1 LIYEYIAYG
10 IVIALAVKFS
20 YSAGAKAGLE
30 FGVNYCLDNLHEL
43 NIIDFKVDKDGNEIV
58 VRVVK
63 NGKNNKS

>member
-1 LIYEYIAYG
+1 MIYEYVAYG

-43 NIIDFKVDKDGNEIV
+43 NIIDFKVGNEII
-58 VRVVK
+58 VRVVN
-63 NGKNNKS
+63 NGKNDKG

>member
-30 FGVNYCLDNLHEL
+30 FGVNYCLDNLQSK
-43 NIIDFKVDKDGNEIV
+43 NIIDLEIDKDGNEII
-58 VRVVK
+58 VK
-63 NGKNNKS
+63 VINNGKDNKG